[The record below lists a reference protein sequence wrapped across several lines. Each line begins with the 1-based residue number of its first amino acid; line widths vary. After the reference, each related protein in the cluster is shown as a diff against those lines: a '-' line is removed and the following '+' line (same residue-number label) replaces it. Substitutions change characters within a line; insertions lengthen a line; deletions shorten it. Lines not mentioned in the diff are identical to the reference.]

1 MSKKNVEVMNA
12 KDVDVDVTYE
22 GENLESDF
30 ISFKDLKKKSKK
42 ECAEQ
47 PKQTKAEK
55 KAAKK
60 AAKAAKKVEAEKAKE
75 AAENKEVAKVETKS
89 EVASADA
96 KSSALVVV
104 DTKSEVE
111 SEVEKLRNTI
121 KGIVKD
127 IDASDELLK
136 DAKGKKYAELF
147 KFNNAAGRD
156 VINNIL
162 LVTKDIEYIKRYLEG
177 IDKITMQSILSTDI
191 DAASK
196 HIPNDVDAATAVQ
209 YMKAAAVAALNLFR
223 EIDKETLIVDSLDDR
238 VAAFMKMAI
247 ENPLVFN
254 PEFDGDVDKFY
265 VDCDGQ
271 YYNIDKEPVT
281 KAVTTAA

>member
-42 ECAEQ
+42 ESAEQ

-60 AAKAAKKVEAEKAKE
+60 AAKAAKKVEAEKT
-75 AAENKEVAKVETKS
+75 KEVTKVETKS
-89 EVASADA
+89 EVATVDA
-96 KSSALVVV
+96 KSSALVIV
-104 DTKSEVE
+104 DTKSE
-111 SEVEKLRNTI
+111 SEVEKFRTII
-121 KGIVKD
+121 KGIVEGLD
-127 IDASDELLK
+127 VSDELLK
-136 DAKGKKYAELF
+136 NAKGKKYAKLF
-147 KFNNAAGRD
+147 MDYNSAVRD
-156 VINNIL
+156 VLNNIL

-196 HIPNDVDAATAVQ
+196 DIPNDVDAATAVQ

-223 EIDKETLIVDSLDDR
+223 EIDKETLIVDSLEDR
-238 VAAFMKMAI
+238 IASFMKMAI

-281 KAVTTAA
+281 KAVTPAA

>member
-42 ECAEQ
+42 ESAEQ

-75 AAENKEVAKVETKS
+75 AAEAKEVTKVETKS

-104 DTKSEVE
+104 DTESE
-111 SEVEKLRNTI
+111 SEVEKFRTII
-121 KGIVKD
+121 KGIVED
-127 IDASDELLK
+127 LDVSDELLK
-136 DAKGKKYAELF
+136 NAKGKKYAKLF
-147 KFNNAAGRD
+147 MDNNNAGRD

-162 LVTKDIEYIKRYLEG
+162 LVTKDVEYIKRFLDG
-177 IDKITMQSILSTDI
+177 HDKISMKSVLSTDV
-191 DAASK
+191 DAVSK
-196 HIPNDVDAATAVQ
+196 DIPKDVDEATAVQ
-209 YMKAAAVAALNLFR
+209 YMKAAAVSALNLFR
-223 EIDKETLIVDSLDDR
+223 EIDKETLIVDSLEDR
-238 VAAFMKMAI
+238 IASFMKMAI

-254 PEFDGDVDKFY
+254 PEFDGDIDKFY

-271 YYNIDKEPVT
+271 YYNIDKEPTT
-281 KAVTTAA
+281 KVVTTAA

>member
-42 ECAEQ
+42 ESAEQ

-111 SEVEKLRNTI
+111 KLRNTI
-121 KGIVKD
+121 KGIVEGLD
-127 IDASDELLK
+127 VSDELLK
-136 DAKGKKYAELF
+136 NAKGKKYAKLLMD
-147 KFNNAAGRD
+147 NNSAGRD
-156 VINNIL
+156 VLNNIL
-162 LVTKDIEYIKRYLEG
+162 LVTKDVEYIKCYLDG
-177 IDKITMQSILSTDI
+177 HDKISMKSVLNT
-191 DAASK
+191 
-196 HIPNDVDAATAVQ
+196 DVDAVSKDIPKDVDEATAVQ
-209 YMKAAAVAALNLFR
+209 YMKAAAVSVLNLFR
-223 EIDKETLIVDSLDDR
+223 EIDKETLIVDSLEDR
-238 VAAFMKMAI
+238 IASFMKMAI

-254 PEFDGDVDKFY
+254 PEFDGDIDKFY

-271 YYNIDKEPVT
+271 YYNIDKEPAT
-281 KAVTTAA
+281 KVVTTAA